1 MAWEFGK
8 TGLDRE
14 TLQEIHRILYSFPN
28 VREAVLFGSRA
39 KGCAKKGSDI
49 DLAIIGESINIDDVS
64 SIMAIFEASLIPFMI
79 DIVDYKGIKN
89 SGLKSHIER
98 VGITIYRRDLNM
110 ANYFF
115 N

>member
-14 TLQEIHRILYSFPN
+14 TLKEIHRILYSFPK
-28 VREAVLFGSRA
+28 VKEAVLFGSRA
-39 KGCAKKGSDI
+39 KGCPKKGSDI
-49 DLAIIGESINIDDVS
+49 DIAIIGDTINLDDIS
-64 SIMAIFEASLIPFMI
+64 TIMAIFEASLIPFMI
-79 DIVDYKGIKN
+79 DIVDYKEVHN
-89 SGLKSHIER
+89 AGLKSHIER
-98 VGITIYRRDLNM
+98 VGITIYKRDLNM